1 MAALTCPDEGGTTAT
16 AGAGGAASR
25 DLSKSNSILSSMFW
39 RAYAA
44 LARKG
49 CMVGSVHESFSGDQ
63 THIRIAFTAVT
74 TKLH

>member
-1 MAALTCPDEGGTTAT
+1 MAT
-16 AGAGGAASR
+16 AGVGGAASR

-49 CMVGSVHESFSGDQ
+49 CMVGSMHKAPMV
-63 THIRIAFTAVT
+63 INA
-74 TKLH
+74 